1 VKYRSLTRQTGPAV
15 EPVTLSEA
23 KAHCRIDGNA
33 DDAYVASLITA
44 AREWCEQYLDRTLV
58 YTQWVMRFDRFPTSG
73 IEAMEL
79 PRPPMAVA
87 GTATAVSLTFT
98 ADGGTTGTYAVN
110 QFRVDRQSTPGA
122 VLPIYAGTWPPHRID
137 AGAHAV
143 TWWAGYGASGTDV
156 PAAIRHA
163 MLMLVG
169 FWYDN
174 RSTVLVGSISKEL
187 EFAVSSLLDSQK
199 WGSYR

>member
-1 VKYRSLTRQTGPAV
+1 
-15 EPVTLSEA
+15 
-23 KAHCRIDGNA
+23 
-33 DDAYVASLITA
+33 
-44 AREWCEQYLDRTLV
+44 
-58 YTQWVMRFDRFPTSG
+58 
-73 IEAMEL
+73 MEL

-98 ADGGTTGTYAVN
+98 ADGGTTGTYAVD
-110 QFRVDRQSTPGA
+110 QFRVDRQSTPGT

-143 TWWAGYGASGTDV
+143 TWWAGYGASGTAV

-163 MLMLVG
+163 ILMLVG
-169 FWYDN
+169 MWFERRMAAD
-174 RSTVLVGSISKEL
+174 SMSGDEIPFGVK
-187 EFAVSSLLDSQK
+187 SLLDSQR

>member
-1 VKYRSLTRQTGPAV
+1 MEYQSLTRQTLPTV

-23 KAHCRIDGNA
+23 KAHLRVDANE
-33 DDAYVASLITA
+33 DDAYIAALISA

-87 GTATAVSLTFT
+87 GTATVVSLTFT
-98 ADGGTTGTYAVN
+98 ADSGTTGTYAVD
-110 QFRVDRQSTPGA
+110 QFRVDRQSTPGQ

-143 TWWAGYGASGTDV
+143 TWWAGYGPSGRDV

-163 MLMLVG
+163 ILMLVG
-169 FWYDN
+169 YWYEN
-174 RSTVLVGSISKEL
+174 RGAVLVGSISKPL
-187 EFAVSSLLDSQK
+187 EFAVESLLSSQK
-199 WGSYR
+199 WGGYR